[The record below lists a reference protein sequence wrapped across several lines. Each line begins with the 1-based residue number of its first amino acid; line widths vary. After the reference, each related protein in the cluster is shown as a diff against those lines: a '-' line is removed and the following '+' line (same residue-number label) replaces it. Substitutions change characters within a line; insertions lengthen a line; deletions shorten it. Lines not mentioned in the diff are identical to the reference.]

1 MEYGAPGIPRNSE
14 TLVERAP
21 IPPYGFRADV
31 RCGLGESMSY
41 YRRAYVPGGCYFFT
55 AVTWK
60 RKPLLVRHIDR
71 LREAF
76 RKAKTAQPFE
86 IDAIVVFP
94 DHLHCIWQLPF
105 DDADYSTRW
114 KRIKQEFNQQ
124 FVCQFHPLKMISFIA
139 YPTTQQLSAQRSQN
153 RVRRL
158 LSISTHK
165 AHVGCGSYPARTAST
180 NPNPNEAPHPA
191 ARRHPT
197 PPGPP
202 AIRTITCN
210 SP

>member
-1 MEYGAPGIPRNSE
+1 
-14 TLVERAP
+14 
-21 IPPYGFRADV
+21 
-31 RCGLGESMSY
+31 MSY

-114 KRIKQEFNQQ
+114 KRIKQEFSKN
-124 FVCQFHPLKMISFIA
+124 I
-139 YPTTQQLSAQRSQN
+139 
-153 RVRRL
+153 
-158 LSISTHK
+158 
-165 AHVGCGSYPARTAST
+165 PARLNHRKEKQLWQRRFWEHVIRDERDWENHMAYIYY
-180 NPNPNEAPHPA
+180 NPVKHGYVERPLDWQYSSFAYRGQAVYPNENKIPERVGELAVQMPVE
-191 ARRHPT
+191 
-197 PPGPP
+197 
-202 AIRTITCN
+202 
-210 SP
+210 